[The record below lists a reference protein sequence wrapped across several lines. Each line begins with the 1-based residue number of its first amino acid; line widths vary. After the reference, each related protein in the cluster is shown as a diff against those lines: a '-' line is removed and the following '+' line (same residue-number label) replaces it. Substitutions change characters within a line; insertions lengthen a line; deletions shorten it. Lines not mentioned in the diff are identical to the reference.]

1 MRFPLAWKSWSQPN
15 DPMLDFNL
23 PFNLGGDWSLM
34 LVPVR
39 VLVFQILLLLV
50 VIALEAMVLQQKLGI
65 SERGSVQFSTVLN
78 LFSTIVGWLVFLV
91 VELVVPERWRLE
103 IIDYVLFNG
112 VFQLDPQTISTVAV
126 VCMLLICITT
136 FFMETQ
142 ALNLLLL
149 VLRTQPQVRKD
160 TNQVQI
166 NRMSR
171 YQASWTDQY
180 RMNTL
185 LIANACSYGA
195 VLVILFL
202 RQVFMT

>member
-1 MRFPLAWKSWSQPN
+1 M
-15 DPMLDFNL
+15 
-23 PFNLGGDWSLM
+23 
-34 LVPVR
+34 R